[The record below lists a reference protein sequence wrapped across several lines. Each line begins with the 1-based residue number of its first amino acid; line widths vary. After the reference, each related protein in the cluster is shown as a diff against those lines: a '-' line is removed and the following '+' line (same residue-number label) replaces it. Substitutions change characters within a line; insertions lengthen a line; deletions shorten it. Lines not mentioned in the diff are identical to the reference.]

1 MVGTD
6 GLQPQ
11 QNRLALTAANCASAA
26 WYSAFLNSLVHVVMY
41 TYYLAATI
49 VGKDAKKKRKYLWWG
64 RYVTQF
70 QMLQFVSMM
79 IQSGYILYIRSPYP
93 RFLSSLLF
101 FYMITLLA
109 LFGNFYMK
117 KHGGKKRSSPRKK
130 LN

>member
-1 MVGTD
+1 
-6 GLQPQ
+6 
-11 QNRLALTAANCASAA
+11 
-26 WYSAFLNSLVHVVMY
+26 MY
-41 TYYLAATI
+41 TYYLASTI
-49 VGKDAKKKRKYLWWG
+49 VGKDPKKKRKYLWWG

-79 IQSGYILYIRSPYP
+79 IQSGYILYIGSPYP

-109 LFGNFYMK
+109 LFGNFYLK